1 VQNTPERD
9 VPPGRCR
16 CSSKGRRQV
25 TRGLTVTIR
34 VSLGLACITLSAFLA
49 AGWIGV
55 VPNPYRAAL
64 EARAR
69 LCETLA
75 VQFCTS
81 APQELVTVFD
91 TLAPLIMERNL
102 DILSLAV
109 RGADG
114 QIRAATKN
122 HASFWKDLPAN
133 QSSETH
139 VQVPIFEGQSQIAT
153 FEICLAP
160 LTGKGLYGYLEQVQ
174 LPAAAFVAVM
184 GFLAYSVYLRRVLRH
199 LDPSSVIPARVKKVL
214 DVLSDGV
221 VMTDERG
228 RIVLANEAFEQ
239 VAPKAESSLIGR
251 TLSMLKWMHGDP
263 EVRFFEPPWSEV
275 LREGVTRRGVPL
287 ILEGTQGAS
296 HSSLVSATPILGPNG
311 EQRGVLASFTDVTEL
326 EKKNQELVDA
336 SRRAGMA
343 EIATDVLHNVGNAL
357 NRLTV
362 ATTTVLERLS
372 ASKLPKLRSVAA
384 MISEHQGDLGRF
396 LAEDPQGRH
405 IPSYLVKVTD
415 LLCEE
420 QNEVV
425 KIVQSLAASVD
436 DIGEIVRT
444 QQAHARTS
452 RCRVVTSLSE
462 VCEGALKLNETA
474 LKQQGIAVVRE
485 FGSIDRVVLDKS
497 RLGQVLCNLIRNAVE
512 ALADK
517 GNEEKRLTIRLLT
530 PEEDKLR
537 IEVADNGVGIPAENM
552 TKIFQHGFTTKPEG
566 HGFGLHSSALA
577 AKEMGG
583 SLCAH
588 SDGPD
593 QGALFV
599 LELPLGQKEK
609 SDERET
615 AVESAHTPD

>member
-1 VQNTPERD
+1 MRRNVWT
-9 VPPGRCR
+9 
-16 CSSKGRRQV
+16 SSRYYRRQI

-49 AGWIGV
+49 AVWIGL
-55 VPNPYRAAL
+55 VPNPYKAAL

-75 VQFCTS
+75 VQLCTS
-81 APQELVTVFD
+81 PPQELVAVFD
-91 TLAPLIMERNL
+91 TLAPLVVERNR
-102 DILSLAV
+102 DILSLAI

-114 QIRAATKN
+114 QIRAATRN
-122 HASFWKDLPAN
+122 HTSLWKDLPAN

-139 VQVPIFEGQSQIAT
+139 VQVPIFEGEYQIAT

-160 LTGKGLYGYLEQVQ
+160 LTAKGLYGYLEQVQ
-174 LPAAAFVAVM
+174 LPAAAFVAVV
-184 GFLAYSVYLRRVLRH
+184 GFVAYSVYLRRVLRH

-221 VMTDERG
+221 VLTDEKG

-239 VAPKAESSLIGR
+239 VAPKVEPSLIGR
-251 TLSMLKWMHGDP
+251 TLSMLKWAHNDP
-263 EVRFFEPPWSEV
+263 EVRLFEPPWSEV
-275 LREGVTRRGVPL
+275 LREGITRRGVPL
-287 ILEGTQGAS
+287 VLESMQGTS
-296 HSSLVSATPILGPNG
+296 HNSLVSATPILGPNG

-357 NRLTV
+357 NRLNV
-362 ATTTVLERLS
+362 ATTTVLEKLS

-384 MISEHQGDLGRF
+384 MISERQQDLGRF
-396 LAEDPQGRH
+396 LTEDPQGKH
-405 IPSYLVKVTD
+405 IPSYLVKVTEI
-415 LLCEE
+415 LCEE
-420 QNEVV
+420 QNEIL

-436 DIGEIVRT
+436 DITEIVRT
-444 QQAHARTS
+444 QQAHASNS

-462 VCEGALKLNETA
+462 VCESALKLNETA
-474 LKQQGIAVVRE
+474 LKQQGVAVIRE

-497 RLGQVLCNLIRNAVE
+497 RLGQILCNLIRNAVE
-512 ALADK
+512 ALADN

-537 IEVADNGVGIPAENM
+537 LEVADNGVGIPPENL
-552 TKIFQHGFTTKPEG
+552 TKIFQHGFTTKKDG

-583 SLCAH
+583 SLGAH
-588 SDGPD
+588 SEGPG

-599 LELPLGQKEK
+599 LELPLRHKEK
-609 SDERET
+609 PDERQE
-615 AVESAHTPD
+615 AVESTHTLDR